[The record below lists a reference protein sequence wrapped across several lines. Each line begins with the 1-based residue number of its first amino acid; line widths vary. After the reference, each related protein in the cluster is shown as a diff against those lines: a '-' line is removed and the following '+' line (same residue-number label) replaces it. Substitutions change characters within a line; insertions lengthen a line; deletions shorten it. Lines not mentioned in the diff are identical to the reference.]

1 MKSDKLIELIDIYL
15 KQGHI
20 SLLDVEYGN
29 IPLNPAFIMRESR
42 SKILQL
48 EKELKKINDEY
59 TILSEQYRD
68 LEWKITRLE
77 K

>member
-15 KQGHI
+15 KQSHI

-59 TILSEQYRD
+59 MYMLETYQD
-68 LEWKITRLE
+68 L
-77 K
+77 